1 MEKLGNLLVYEWNS
15 WRGYLISHLAGAHC
29 AAQWDDDW
37 TVLEAACGPGID
49 TVLFHHCLSHAALFP
64 RQRPAFERELARR
77 GIRVLNAGLADM
89 RKRTL
94 HGMLD
99 RAGLRSARAA
109 RQGPDDQFLFIKTD
123 LNYGGKAERA
133 LPAELQPLFSAAAD
147 CPIRGWDDYRL
158 MRRDEVEPGWWDNPD
173 LVIENF
179 IAHDDTL
186 YRVYGCGDALVC
198 IRAHSPDLIKK
209 EDERPE
215 DTWVYIDRRQLTPA
229 IGDHGG
235 FPRDL
240 WRQLAGFVAQYP
252 FDYFC
257 LDVIHDGIR
266 HTIIDLNL
274 TPFYA
279 PHPPKAGWFAF
290 LRRGLRELTAGR
302 PTLME
307 VAR

>member
-1 MEKLGNLLVYEWNS
+1 MEKLGNLLVYEWNA
-15 WRGYLISHLAGAHC
+15 WRGYLISHLVSAHC
-29 AAQWDDDW
+29 AAQWEDGWD
-37 TVLEAACGPGID
+37 VLDAACGPSIN
-49 TVLFHHCLSHAALFP
+49 TVLFHNCLSHAALFP
-64 RQRPAFERELARR
+64 RRRPELERQLARR

-94 HGMLD
+94 HTMLE
-99 RAGLRSARAA
+99 RAGLRCARAD
-109 RQGPDDQFLFIKTD
+109 RQGPDDQFLFVKTD

-133 LPAELQPLFSAAAD
+133 LPPDLQPLFSLQVD

-158 MRRDEVEPGWWDNPD
+158 MRRDEIAPAWWDHPG

-186 YRVYGCGDALVC
+186 YRIYGCGDALVC

-215 DTWVYIDRRQLTPA
+215 DRWVCIDRRRLDTLTD
-229 IGDHGG
+229 DHGG

-240 WRQLAGFVAQYP
+240 WRQLAGFIGRYP

-257 LDVIHDGIR
+257 LDVIHDGTR

-274 TPFYA
+274 TPFYGQNPPRA
-279 PHPPKAGWFAF
+279 PWFAF
-290 LRRGLRELTAGR
+290 LRRGLRDLTTQAELATCAH
-302 PTLME
+302 
-307 VAR
+307 